1 MQQAAWRADGR
12 WARLAGAGL
21 SLLVLL
27 MILPEGLDYARLAA
41 PTVTTSSLDGS
52 GSPLGHLLWMLV
64 LGSSTALVLW
74 RAGLAQRVLANLNLW
89 FVGLLLLAALS
100 LGWSI
105 DPALTTR
112 RLVRVLTLVLCL
124 FAFVCT
130 GWHERRLQSVLRPLL
145 TSFLLASLAFG
156 VGWPEYAIHRELSA
170 ELVGAWRGLTSHK
183 NALGGLAATTCLLW
197 CHAGVTREA
206 PRPRSW
212 VGFGI
217 GFLCLLLSR
226 STTSLLATLFTC
238 GLLLAFLPQV
248 GANRSRLR
256 WVTRPALALTLLLGL
271 GSVSSMP
278 GLSLFS
284 APVALLAGKD
294 GSLTGR
300 TAIWELVR
308 DHIARRPLFGS
319 GYGAYWEPN
328 RGIGTESAVFVK
340 RLEGF
345 YPGSSHNG
353 YLEVTNDLGVC
364 GLLLLSGY
372 LVSYVREAVRCSTR
386 EWTQGLLCL
395 ALWLQQA
402 LTNFSESHWFNVTS
416 VDFVFLSVATFT
428 LARQRVQREFLALHG
443 PVPVVAQWNP

>member
-1 MQQAAWRADGR
+1 MQQAVWRADGR
-12 WARLAGAGL
+12 WAPLAGAGL

-27 MILPEGLDYARLAA
+27 MILPEGMDYARLTA
-41 PTVTTSSLDGS
+41 TVTDTSAVQGN
-52 GSPLGHLLWMLV
+52 GNPLTHFLWMLV
-64 LGSSTALVLW
+64 LGTSSALVLW
-74 RAGLAQRVLANLNLW
+74 RMALAQRVLANLNPW
-89 FVGLLLLAALS
+89 FIGLLLLAALS

-112 RLVRVLTLVLCL
+112 RLVRVMALTVCL
-124 FAFVCT
+124 LAFVGT
-130 GWHERRLQSVLRPLL
+130 GWHERRLQAVLRPLI
-145 TSFLLASLAFG
+145 TSFLLASLVFG
-156 VGWPEYAIHRELSA
+156 IGWPEYAIHRELSA

-183 NALGGLAATTCLLW
+183 NALGGLAATGCLLW

-206 PRPRSW
+206 PRLQSC

-217 GFLCLLLSR
+217 AFLCVLLSR
-226 STTSLLATLFTC
+226 STTSLLATLCTC
-238 GLLLAFLPQV
+238 SFLMAFLPKV
-248 GANRSRLR
+248 GAGRSRLL
-256 WVTRPALALTLLLGL
+256 WITRPALALTLLLGV

-300 TAIWELVR
+300 TAIWDLVR
-308 DHIARRPLFGS
+308 EHIARRPVFGS

-328 RGIGTESAVFVK
+328 RGVGTESAVFVK

-353 YLEVTNDLGVC
+353 YLEVTNDLGAC
-364 GLLLLSGY
+364 GLLLLCSY
-372 LVSYVREAVRCSTR
+372 LITYVREAVRSSAK

-402 LTNFSESHWFNVTS
+402 LTNFSESHWLNVTS
-416 VDFVFLSVATFT
+416 VDFVFLSLATFN
-428 LARQRVQREFLALHG
+428 LARQRVQREFVAAHG
-443 PVPVVAQWNP
+443 PLPVVSQ

>member
-1 MQQAAWRADGR
+1 MQPAAWRADGR
-12 WARLAGAGL
+12 WAPLAGTGL

-27 MILPEGLDYARLAA
+27 MILPEGLDYGRLTATNAA
-41 PTVTTSSLDGS
+41 NTSTDGS
-52 GSPLGHLLWMLV
+52 GNSLTHLLWMLV
-64 LGSSTALVLW
+64 LGTSSALVLW
-74 RAGLAQRVLANLNLW
+74 RAALAQRVLANLNLW

-112 RLVRVLTLVLCL
+112 RLVRVMTLTLCL

-130 GWHERRLQSVLRPLL
+130 GWHERRLQAVLRPLI

-156 VGWPEYAIHRELSA
+156 MGWPEYAIHRELSP
-170 ELVGAWRGLTSHK
+170 ELIGAWRGLTSHK
-183 NALGGLAATTCLLW
+183 NALGGLAATSCLLW
-197 CHAGVTREA
+197 CHAGVAREA
-206 PRPRSW
+206 PRLQSW

-226 STTSLLATLFTC
+226 STTSLLATFCTC
-238 GLLLAFLPQV
+238 GLLAVFLPQA
-248 GANRSRLR
+248 GANRSRLV
-256 WVTRPALALTLLLGL
+256 WVTRPALALTLLLGV
-271 GSVSSMP
+271 GSVSSLP

-328 RGIGTESAVFVK
+328 RGAGTESAVFVK
-340 RLEGF
+340 RLQGF

-364 GLLLLSGY
+364 GLLLLCGY
-372 LVSYVREAVRCSTR
+372 LMAHVHEAIRCSVQT
-386 EWTQGLLCL
+386 WTQGLLCL

-402 LTNFSESHWFNVTS
+402 ITNFSESHWFNVTS
-416 VDFVFLSVATFT
+416 VDFVFLSIATFT
-428 LARQRVQREFLALHG
+428 LARHRVQREFLAVHG
-443 PVPVVAQWNP
+443 PSPLIAR